1 MDVNNDICVELPFVG
16 DPTTLTAC
24 DPDADFAN
32 QSTPQSTFQQLHMFI
47 TTHELLHA
55 AGVNVHTTDAT
66 DIMYMYSIN
75 WSLLRAGHLT
85 PQSGAL
91 VQIHNKGKQ

>member
-1 MDVNNDICVELPFVG
+1 
-16 DPTTLTAC
+16 
-24 DPDADFAN
+24 
-32 QSTPQSTFQQLHMFI
+32 MFI

-75 WSLLRAGHLT
+75 WSLLRAGHLS